1 MSANEQDTP
10 SNLHREPVKDKA
22 YWLAKKEGLTLGH
35 EAFIDGQFCPASD
48 GATYDTINP
57 ATGELLAAT
66 AACTD
71 QDVDRAVASA
81 RASFDAGVWSA
92 KAPAERKAVLKKLAA
107 LIMENHEELALL
119 ESLNVGKPVQDAM
132 NIDIP
137 GSAACFE
144 WYAEAIDKLY
154 GEVAPTDAN
163 NIATITREPVGVVAA
178 VVPWNFPLDIAAWKL
193 APALISGNSVVLK
206 PAEQSPLTALR
217 LAELAQQA
225 GLPDGVLN
233 VVTGLGHVVGRA
245 LGLHMDVDCL
255 AFTGSTQVGKL
266 FMGYSAQSNM
276 KQVWPETGGKSPNL
290 IFADCDLDAA
300 VEHAAMGIFFN
311 QGEVCSAN
319 SRILVD
325 NSIKPRFIEKFV
337 AKAQG
342 MKVGDPL
349 EPDTQVG
356 SLIDLN
362 HAINVRACIIKAEHE
377 GATLLTGGVQNK
389 NSEHAVVVP
398 TVFSDVSPDMSIARD
413 EVFGPVAAIIGFDSE
428 EEAVAMA
435 NDSIYGLA
443 ASVWTTNLNRAH
455 RVSQRLKAGTVSVN
469 TMDALDFST
478 PFGGYKQSGFGRD
491 LSLHALDK
499 FTQLKTT
506 WIKLG

>member
-1 MSANEQDTP
+1 MTDKN
-10 SNLHREPVKDKA
+10 KD
-22 YWLAKKEGLTLGH
+22 YWLSLQAKTELRTQ
-35 EAFIDGQFCPASD
+35 AWIDGRFVPAST
-48 GATYDTINP
+48 GQTYETRNP
-57 ATGELLAAT
+57 ASNALLAQI
-66 AACTD
+66 AACSSD
-71 QDVDRAVASA
+71 DVDTAVRAA
-81 RASFDAGVWSA
+81 RRSFEAGVWSDA
-92 KAPAERKAVLKKLAA
+92 SPAQRKAVIKRLAA
-107 LIMENHEELALL
+107 LIRDNSEELALL
-119 ESLNVGKPVQDAM
+119 ETLNVGKPVQDSLH
-132 NIDIP
+132 IDMQ
-137 GSAACFE
+137 GAAGCFE
-144 WYAEAIDKLY
+144 WYAEAADKLY
-154 GEVAPTDAN
+154 GEVAPTDGN

-217 LAELAQQA
+217 LAELAKEA

-233 VVTGLGHVVGRA
+233 VVTGLGEVVGKA

-255 AFTGSTQVGKL
+255 AFTGSTAVGKL
-266 FMGYSAQSNM
+266 FMGYAAQSNM

-300 VEHAAMGIFFN
+300 VENAANGIFFN

-319 SRILVD
+319 SRILVER
-325 NSIKPRFIEKFV
+325 SIHAAFIEKFV
-337 AKAQG
+337 ARARAL
-342 MKVGDPL
+342 KVGDPL
-349 EPDTQVG
+349 DSDTRVG
-356 SLIDLN
+356 ALIDSN
-362 HAINVRACIIKAEHE
+362 HASGVRQHIDRAQQDGAC
-377 GATLLTGGVQNK
+377 LLTGGSVEEASNQL
-389 NSEHAVVVP
+389 AP
-398 TVFSDVSPDMSIARD
+398 TIFDGVTPQMAIARD
-413 EVFGPVAAIIGFDSE
+413 EVFGPVAAVMVFDD
-428 EEAVAMA
+428 EAQALQIA

-455 RVSQRLKAGTVSVN
+455 RVARKLRAGTVSVN

-506 WIKLG
+506 WIKIG

>member
-1 MSANEQDTP
+1 MTLKNRQDW
-10 SNLHREPVKDKA
+10 LDLQKDIQLKSQ
-22 YWLAKKEGLTLGH
+22 
-35 EAFIDGQFCPASD
+35 AFINGKFVDASD
-48 GATYDTINP
+48 GGLYDTINP
-57 ATGELLAAT
+57 ANGELLVKT
-66 AACTD
+66 AACT
-71 QDVDRAVASA
+71 QTDVDQAVKAA
-81 RASFDAGVWSA
+81 KDSFESGVWA
-92 KAPAERKAVLKKLAA
+92 DKAPAERKAVLKKLAA
-107 LIMENHEELALL
+107 LILENHEELALL

-154 GEVAPTDAN
+154 GEVAPTDKN
-163 NIATITREPVGVVAA
+163 NVATITREPVGVVAA

-206 PAEQSPLTALR
+206 PAEQSPLTVLK

-233 VVTGLGHVVGRA
+233 VVTGHGHIVGKA
-245 LGLHMDVDCL
+245 LGLHNDVDCL
-255 AFTGSTQVGKL
+255 AFTGSTVVGKL
-266 FMGYSAQSNM
+266 FMGYSAQSNL

-319 SRILVD
+319 SRILVES
-325 NSIKPRFIEKFV
+325 SIKQAFLDKFV
-337 AKAQG
+337 AKAQS

-349 EPDTQVG
+349 EADTQVG
-356 SLIDLN
+356 ALIDQQ
-362 HAINVRACIIKAEHE
+362 HAKNVRSCITKAIEQ
-377 GATLLTGGVQNK
+377 GATLVTGGLGDENT
-389 NSEHAVVVP
+389 SVVAP
-398 TVFSDVSPDMSIARD
+398 TIFDDVSPDMAIAKD
-413 EVFGPVAAIIGFDSE
+413 EVFGPVAAILSFDSDAQ
-428 EEAVAMA
+428 AVKMA

-443 ASVWTTNLNRAH
+443 ASVWTKDLNRAH
-455 RVSQRLKAGTVSVN
+455 KVSAKLKAGTVSVN

-491 LSLHALDK
+491 LSLHALEK

-506 WIKLG
+506 WIKLS

>member
-1 MSANEQDTP
+1 MTEQ
-10 SNLHREPVKDKA
+10 NKA
-22 YWLAKKEGLTLGH
+22 YWLNKLQNIELKNQ
-35 EAFIDGQFCPASD
+35 AFINGQFVDASD
-48 GATYDTINP
+48 NDTYDTINP
-57 ATGELLAAT
+57 ATGELLAKT
-66 AACTD
+66 AACSA
-71 QDVDRAVASA
+71 QDVDSAVAAA
-81 RASFDAGVWSA
+81 RASFESGVWSEA
-92 KAPAERKAVLKKLAA
+92 APAERKAVLKKLAD
-107 LIMENHEELALL
+107 LIRDNLEELALL
-119 ESLNVGKPVQDAM
+119 ESLNVGKPVQDAV

-144 WYAEAIDKLY
+144 WYAEAVDKLY
-154 GEVAPTDAN
+154 GEVAPTDGN

-217 LAELAQQA
+217 LAELAKEA

-233 VVTGLGHVVGRA
+233 VVTGHGHIVGKA
-245 LGLHMDVDCL
+245 LGLHNDVDCL
-255 AFTGSTQVGKL
+255 AFTGSTAVGKL
-266 FMGYSAQSNM
+266 FMGYSAESNM
-276 KQVWPETGGKSPNL
+276 KPVWPETGGKSPNL

-319 SRILVD
+319 SRILIES
-325 NSIKPRFIEKFV
+325 SIKGQFVEKFL
-337 AKAQG
+337 AKARS

-349 EPDTQVG
+349 NSDTQVG
-356 SLIDLN
+356 ALIDTN
-362 HAINVRACIIKAEHE
+362 HACNVRKFIAQAKDE
-377 GATLLTGGVQNK
+377 GAKLLTGGEGDTNT
-389 NSEHAVVVP
+389 AVVEP
-398 TVFSDVSPDMSIARD
+398 TIFDGVTEEMSLAKD
-413 EVFGPVAAIIGFDSE
+413 EVFGPVAALMTFESE
-428 EEAVAMA
+428 EEAIAIA
-435 NDSIYGLA
+435 NNSIYGLA
-443 ASVWTTNLNRAH
+443 ASLWTTNLNRAH
-455 RVSQRLKAGTVSVN
+455 RVSRKLKAGTVSVN

-506 WIKLG
+506 WIKLA

>member
-1 MSANEQDTP
+1 MTIQN
-10 SNLHREPVKDKA
+10 KD
-22 YWLAKKEGLTLGH
+22 YWLNKQQNTELKH
-35 EAFIDGQFCPASD
+35 QAFINGAFVDASD
-48 GATYDTINP
+48 GGTYDTINP
-57 ATGELLAAT
+57 ATGELLVAT
-66 AACTD
+66 AACTE
-71 QDVDRAVASA
+71 QDVNSAVAAA
-81 RASFDAGVWSA
+81 RNAFDSGIWADKS
-92 KAPAERKAVLKKLAA
+92 PAERKAVLKKLAA

-137 GSAACFE
+137 GSAGCFE

-154 GEVAPTDAN
+154 GEVAPTDGN
-163 NIATITREPVGVVAA
+163 NIATITREPIGVVAA

-193 APALISGNSVVLK
+193 APALITGNSVVLK
-206 PAEQSPLTALR
+206 PAEQSPMTALK
-217 LAELAQQA
+217 LAELAKEA
-225 GLPDGVLN
+225 GIPDGVLN
-233 VVTGLGHVVGRA
+233 VVTGHGHIVGKA
-245 LGLHMDVDCL
+245 LGLHNDVDCL

-266 FMGYSAQSNM
+266 FLGYSAESNM

-319 SRILVD
+319 SRILIES
-325 NSIKPRFIEKFV
+325 SIKEQFVEKFLSK
-337 AKAQG
+337 AKS

-349 EPDTQVG
+349 EAGTQVG
-356 SLIDLN
+356 ALIDIN
-362 HAINVRACIIKAEHE
+362 HASNVRKCINRANEE
-377 GATLLTGGVQNK
+377 GARMLTGGVGDA
-389 NSEHAVVVP
+389 STAVVSP
-398 TVFSDVSPDMSIARD
+398 TIFDDVSTDMAIARD
-413 EVFGPVAAIIGFDSE
+413 EVFGPVAALISFDSE
-428 EEAVAMA
+428 AEAIAIA

-443 ASVWTTNLNRAH
+443 ASLWTTNLNRAH
-455 RVSQRLKAGTVSVN
+455 RVARKLKAGTVSVN

-491 LSLHALDK
+491 LSLHAIDK

>member
-1 MSANEQDTP
+1 MSTKTKQD
-10 SNLHREPVKDKA
+10 
-22 YWLAKKEGLTLGH
+22 WLDLQASIRLSSQ
-35 EAFIDGQFCPASD
+35 AFINGQFVDASD
-48 GATYDTINP
+48 GALYDTINP
-57 ATGELLAAT
+57 ATGELLTQT
-66 AACTD
+66 AACTES
-71 QDVDRAVASA
+71 DVNTAVMAA
-81 RASFDAGVWSA
+81 RAAFESGVWA
-92 KAPAERKAVLKKLAA
+92 DKAPAERKAVLKKLAA
-107 LIMENHEELALL
+107 LIMEHHEELALL

-132 NIDIP
+132 NVDIP

-154 GEVAPTDAN
+154 GEVAPTDKN
-163 NIATITREPVGVVAA
+163 NVATITREPVGVVAA

-206 PAEQSPLTALR
+206 PAEQSPLTALK

-233 VVTGLGHVVGRA
+233 VVTGHGHIVGKA
-245 LGLHMDVDCL
+245 LGLHNDVDCL

-266 FMGYSAQSNM
+266 FMGYSAESNL

-300 VEHAAMGIFFN
+300 VEHAAFGIFFN

-319 SRILVD
+319 SRILVEA
-325 NSIKPRFIEKFV
+325 SIKDAFLDKFV
-337 AKAQG
+337 AKAQS

-349 EPDTQVG
+349 DADTQVG
-356 SLIDLN
+356 ALIDKTHAKNVRDCITKAIEEGASLI
-362 HAINVRACIIKAEHE
+362 
-377 GATLLTGGVQNK
+377 TGGLGDE
-389 NSEHAVVVP
+389 STAVVAP
-398 TVFSDVSPDMSIARD
+398 TIFDNVSTDMAIARD
-413 EVFGPVAAIIGFDSE
+413 EVFGPVAAIMSFESE
-428 EEAVAMA
+428 EQAIQIA

-443 ASVWTTNLNRAH
+443 ASVWTRDLNRAH
-455 RVSQRLKAGTVSVN
+455 KVSGKLKAGTVSVN

-491 LSLHALDK
+491 LSLHALEK

-506 WIKLG
+506 WIKLA